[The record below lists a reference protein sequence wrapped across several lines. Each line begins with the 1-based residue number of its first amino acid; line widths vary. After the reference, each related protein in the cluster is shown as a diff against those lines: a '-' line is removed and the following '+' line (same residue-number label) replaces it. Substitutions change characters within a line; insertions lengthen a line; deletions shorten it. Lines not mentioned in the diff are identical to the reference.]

1 MELEVGQIATRSN
14 ILTFDNVKTYAE
26 ITGSSIV
33 VPTSELWGT
42 AQLVVER

>member
-26 ITGSSIV
+26 ITVGSIA
-33 VPTSELWGT
+33 VPTSELWRT
-42 AQLVVER
+42 AQLVVEK